1 MIHSFKADKY
11 ISFCF
16 RQSHITSEECINSIE
31 WNKTDHLHTKNQS
44 QNNFLFQPAKRMSRK
59 LSGIQ
64 KEVLALYRTLL
75 REATKKDRAAN
86 TNTTGTTITTTDFK
100 QLSFTRLLFADA
112 STSTSTAHA
121 RNEFRRQALKG
132 SRKDY
137 NGIEHKIRHGYK
149 QIKLLQ
155 MPGVVTFKSW

>member
-1 MIHSFKADKY
+1 MEQNRPLTHQESITKQLSFP
-11 ISFCF
+11 
-16 RQSHITSEECINSIE
+16 T
-31 WNKTDHLHTKNQS
+31 
-44 QNNFLFQPAKRMSRK
+44 AKRMSRK

-75 REATKKDRAAN
+75 REASKKDRAAN
-86 TNTTGTTITTTDFK
+86 TTTTTTDFK

>member
-1 MIHSFKADKY
+1 
-11 ISFCF
+11 
-16 RQSHITSEECINSIE
+16 
-31 WNKTDHLHTKNQS
+31 
-44 QNNFLFQPAKRMSRK
+44 MSAK

-75 REATKKDRAAN
+75 REAAKKDRAAN
-86 TNTTGTTITTTDFK
+86 NATTTADFT
-100 QLSFTRLLFADA
+100 QLSFTRLLFAENNNNA
-112 STSTSTAHA
+112 SASTAHA

-132 SRKDY
+132 SRKDF

>member
-1 MIHSFKADKY
+1 MEQNRPLTHQESITKQLSFP
-11 ISFCF
+11 
-16 RQSHITSEECINSIE
+16 T
-31 WNKTDHLHTKNQS
+31 
-44 QNNFLFQPAKRMSRK
+44 AKRMSRK

>member
-1 MIHSFKADKY
+1 MEQNRPLTHQESITRQLSFP
-11 ISFCF
+11 
-16 RQSHITSEECINSIE
+16 T
-31 WNKTDHLHTKNQS
+31 
-44 QNNFLFQPAKRMSRK
+44 AKRMSRK

-75 REATKKDRAAN
+75 REASKKDRAAN
-86 TNTTGTTITTTDFK
+86 TTTTTTDFK

>member
-1 MIHSFKADKY
+1 MEQNRPLTHQESITKKLSFP
-11 ISFCF
+11 
-16 RQSHITSEECINSIE
+16 T
-31 WNKTDHLHTKNQS
+31 
-44 QNNFLFQPAKRMSRK
+44 AKRMSRK

-86 TNTTGTTITTTDFK
+86 TNTTTTDFK
-100 QLSFTRLLFADA
+100 QLSFTRLLFTDA

>member
-1 MIHSFKADKY
+1 
-11 ISFCF
+11 
-16 RQSHITSEECINSIE
+16 
-31 WNKTDHLHTKNQS
+31 
-44 QNNFLFQPAKRMSRK
+44 MSSK

-75 REATKKDRAAN
+75 REATKKDRTAN
-86 TNTTGTTITTTDFK
+86 SSSTTTTTTDFK
-100 QLSFTRLLFADA
+100 QQLSFTRLLFGAENNNNNNNA
-112 STSTSTAHA
+112 STSTSTSTSTAHA

-132 SRKDY
+132 SRKDF

-149 QIKLLQ
+149 QVKLLQ

>member
-1 MIHSFKADKY
+1 MEQNRPLTHQESITEQLSFP
-11 ISFCF
+11 
-16 RQSHITSEECINSIE
+16 T
-31 WNKTDHLHTKNQS
+31 
-44 QNNFLFQPAKRMSRK
+44 AKRMSRK

>member
-1 MIHSFKADKY
+1 M
-11 ISFCF
+11 
-16 RQSHITSEECINSIE
+16 
-31 WNKTDHLHTKNQS
+31 
-44 QNNFLFQPAKRMSRK
+44 RK

-75 REATKKDRAAN
+75 REASKKDRAAN
-86 TNTTGTTITTTDFK
+86 TTTTTTDFK

>member
-1 MIHSFKADKY
+1 MEQNRPLTHQESITKQLSFP
-11 ISFCF
+11 
-16 RQSHITSEECINSIE
+16 T
-31 WNKTDHLHTKNQS
+31 
-44 QNNFLFQPAKRMSRK
+44 AKRMSRK

-86 TNTTGTTITTTDFK
+86 TTTTTTDFK

>member
-1 MIHSFKADKY
+1 
-11 ISFCF
+11 
-16 RQSHITSEECINSIE
+16 
-31 WNKTDHLHTKNQS
+31 
-44 QNNFLFQPAKRMSRK
+44 MSRK

-86 TNTTGTTITTTDFK
+86 TTTTGTTITTTDFK
-100 QLSFTRLLFADA
+100 QLSFTRLLFADKNNNNA
-112 STSTSTAHA
+112 STSTAHA

>member
-1 MIHSFKADKY
+1 M
-11 ISFCF
+11 
-16 RQSHITSEECINSIE
+16 
-31 WNKTDHLHTKNQS
+31 
-44 QNNFLFQPAKRMSRK
+44 RK

-75 REATKKDRAAN
+75 REASKKDRAAN
-86 TNTTGTTITTTDFK
+86 TTTTTTDFK
-100 QLSFTRLLFADA
+100 QLSFTRLLFADKNNNNA
-112 STSTSTAHA
+112 STSTAHA

>member
-1 MIHSFKADKY
+1 
-11 ISFCF
+11 
-16 RQSHITSEECINSIE
+16 
-31 WNKTDHLHTKNQS
+31 
-44 QNNFLFQPAKRMSRK
+44 MSAK

-86 TNTTGTTITTTDFK
+86 TNSSSNTTTDFK
-100 QLSFTRLLFADA
+100 QLSFTRLLFAENNNA
-112 STSTSTAHA
+112 STSISTAHA

-132 SRKDY
+132 SRKDF